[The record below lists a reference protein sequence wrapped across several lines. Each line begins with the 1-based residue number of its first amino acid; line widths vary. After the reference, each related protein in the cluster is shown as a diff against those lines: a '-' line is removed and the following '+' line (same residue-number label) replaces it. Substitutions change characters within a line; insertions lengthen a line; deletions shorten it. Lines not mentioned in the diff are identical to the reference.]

1 MASSVSFKRAV
12 PKPADASATT
22 APAAPQQAATV
33 IHVVQTP
40 LAASSVPPEKVLA
53 AAQEPAKTTGVATA
67 VSPATLPPPPP
78 NPTNITTPA
87 PGVVPA
93 GAELVTDDH
102 YSGVG
107 GFEGEWTSK
116 DMATPYLTIV
126 GKTSK
131 AFDTHP
137 EWMGQWLYDK
147 EYPLGTELR
156 VVFIRATKFFVED
169 LPFGTQQVAQRFSR
183 MADARAAGFN
193 ESTLKDT
200 AELDLL
206 IEVDLAIE
214 GASDLAHI
222 IEGDKGYVLA
232 RYSVQST
239 AYGKT
244 ASILAKDMGGFLKG
258 NLTNGFY
265 VMSTFQKTGQK
276 GTYYIPVLKTDG
288 KTTDS
293 LRAQIAERLSLARAA

>member
-1 MASSVSFKRAV
+1 MASSVSFKR
-12 PKPADASATT
+12 PAPASAA
-22 APAAPQQAATV
+22 APAQPANPAPAQPAPAPANPAPAPAQPAGHSNPAA
-33 IHVVQTP
+33 
-40 LAASSVPPEKVLA
+40 ALA
-53 AAQEPAKTTGVATA
+53 AAQEPARPA
-67 VSPATLPPPPP
+67 SPAPAAPEPDTAALAA
-78 NPTNITTPA
+78 PA
-87 PGVVPA
+87 PTTLA
-93 GAELVTDDH
+93 NDDH

-116 DMATPYLTIV
+116 DMATPYLSIV

-131 AFDTHP
+131 AFDAHP
-137 EWMGQWLYDK
+137 DWLGQWLYDK

-156 VVFIRATKFFVED
+156 VVFIRATKWFVED
-169 LPFGTQQVAQRFSR
+169 LPFGTTQIPQRFAR

-206 IEVDLAIE
+206 IEVDLNVE
-214 GASDLAHI
+214 GAADLAHI

-244 ASILAKDMGGFLKG
+244 ASILAKDMGGFLRG
-258 NLTNGFY
+258 SLINGFY
-265 VMSTFQKTGQK
+265 KMTTFQKVGQK
-276 GTYYIPVLKTDG
+276 GTYFIPVLKTDG
-288 KTTDS
+288 KTSDS
-293 LRAQIAERLSLARAA
+293 LKAQIAERLSLATAKAA

>member
-1 MASSVSFKRAV
+1 MASSVSFKR
-12 PKPADASATT
+12 S
-22 APAAPQQAATV
+22 APAPTTGTATSGQPAPNAAPANQSV
-33 IHVVQTP
+33 TP
-40 LAASSVPPEKVLA
+40 PVTAKPPAPETVLA
-53 AAQEPAKTTGVATA
+53 AAQEPTKAPTVATA
-67 VSPATLPPPPP
+67 VDPS
-78 NPTNITTPA
+78 TPA
-87 PGVVPA
+87 PATASNVVPINSNT
-93 GAELVTDDH
+93 EMVTDDH

-107 GFEGEWTSK
+107 GFEGEWTAK

-131 AFDTHP
+131 AFDVHP
-137 EWMGQWLYDK
+137 EWIGQWLYDK

-156 VVFIRATKFFVED
+156 VVFIRATKWFVQD
-169 LPFGTQQVAQRFSR
+169 LPFGSPQVPQRFAR

-206 IEVDLAIE
+206 IEVDASAE
-214 GASDLAHI
+214 GVSDLAHI
-222 IEGDKGYVLA
+222 IDGDKGYILA

-258 NLTNGFY
+258 NLINGFY
-265 VMSTFQKTGQK
+265 QAVTQSKTGPK
-276 GTYYIPVLKTDG
+276 GTYFIPILKTDG
-288 KTTDS
+288 KTPDS
-293 LRAQIAERLSLARAA
+293 LRQQIADRLSLAVKAAA